1 MKIYRFI
8 VPVLLFFWGVNLY
21 GENEGVN
28 GFNTGNCQ
36 GVSLWAPSLEA
47 LLRKTAQPAME

>member
-36 GVSLWAPSLEA
+36 GVSL
-47 LLRKTAQPAME
+47 